1 MRCLASCLPLM
12 ASLLSIGPL
21 SVARAADA
29 KTLMTDRGAL
39 IFADDFSKAPAAP
52 WRVAKG
58 EWMTVDGAVQVREL
72 KADMHGAV
80 ARRPV
85 PHANFVVQYSFKLD
99 GTKRTTLSINDA
111 KGHCCRV
118 LIDPAG
124 LAVQKD
130 SHDKNKVDKSAVL
143 DRRLEPIAAGKWHT
157 VVVEV
162 LGGEMVASVDGQIVA
177 YGSHASIDV
186 PKKDIGLT
194 VAGESASFKDLQV
207 WEAKPNSSWET
218 TKASLLKD
226 RPKTAAA
233 K

>member
-1 MRCLASCLPLM
+1 M
-12 ASLLSIGPL
+12 AE
-21 SVARAADA
+21 
-29 KTLMTDRGAL
+29 RGAP
-39 IFADDFSKAPAAP
+39 IFADDLSKSPAAP
-52 WRVAKG
+52 WRVLKG
-58 EWMTVDGAVQVREL
+58 EWTAVDGTVQVREL
-72 KADMHGAV
+72 KSDMHGAV

-99 GTKRTTLSINDA
+99 GTRRTTLSINDA

-130 SHDKNKVDKSAVL
+130 SHDKNKTDKAAVL
-143 DRRLEPIAAGKWHT
+143 DRRLTPIAAGKWHT

-162 LGGEMVASVDGQIVA
+162 LGRELVASIDGQIVA
-177 YGSHASIDV
+177 YGAHESIDV

-207 WEAKPNSSWET
+207 WEARPSSSWNA
-218 TKASLLKD
+218 TKATLLKD
-226 RPKTAAA
+226 RPKTASTQPN
-233 K
+233 